1 MLRCE
6 GEAWLGSHTQ
16 WVLDPILPVGTL
28 PCGPPVILVCLVCT
42 YLSHFTPPPSSALN
56 NCPSSLVAKLEV
68 GTGAG
73 TWGPESLAVEKG
85 LGTPGRRVFLEHPLP
100 LLHLVAAPDTSP
112 PAAPQF
118 LATSSLGLAM
128 GLCTSFPGTPSLRQT
143 AKYRHC
149 QCWDSTLGKRK
160 R

>member
-1 MLRCE
+1 MAGFTHPVR
-6 GEAWLGSHTQ
+6 ARSHSSSGNFAV
-16 WVLDPILPVGTL
+16 WSPSNPCMSCVYIPVTF
-28 PCGPPVILVCLVCT
+28 
-42 YLSHFTPPPSSALN
+42 HNPPSSALN

-128 GLCTSFPGTPSLRQT
+128 GLWPIGPCLCTSFPGTPSLRQT